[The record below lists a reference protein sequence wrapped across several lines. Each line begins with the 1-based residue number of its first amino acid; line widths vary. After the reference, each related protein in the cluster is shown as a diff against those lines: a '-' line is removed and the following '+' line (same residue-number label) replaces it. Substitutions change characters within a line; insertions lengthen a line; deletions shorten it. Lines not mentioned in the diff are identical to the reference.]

1 LDEARAEA
9 AVALSD
15 VIWIIPN
22 RLALAPRPVDAPAFA
37 ALVRRGVRTLVN
49 LGAQALPY
57 DLVSRSGFQVE
68 HVPVASTVAPSPVQI
83 ERAVGTVRWSL
94 AAGLPVAVLEGDA
107 GAGHAAV
114 VAAGY
119 LVAEGATAEAAVGA
133 VRAAAPGALGAR
145 VQADAVEAFA
155 VQSRPAAPAAAAGA
169 GHARTASS
177 PRALLGRLLEGNRR
191 YVAGRMYHPRQGAF
205 VRDAL
210 ASGQHPFAAVLGCAD
225 SRVPVEIVFDQGLG
239 DLFVVRSAGPVVDEA
254 VLGSL
259 EYAVQ
264 QYAIPLLLVLVHE
277 ACGAVTAGLAAAK
290 GEFRPEGHLQRLV
303 SAIAPAVSDAAGRPG
318 DPVENAVRAHCA
330 RLVAGLRREEPTLAP
345 AVAGGRLEVVGARYD
360 LDTGLVEVID
370 P

>member
-1 LDEARAEA
+1 MAP
-9 AVALSD
+9 SD

-22 RLALAPRPVDAPAFA
+22 RLALAPRPVEAPAFA

-68 HVPVASTVAPSPVQI
+68 HVPVASAVAPSPVQI

-133 VRAAAPGALGAR
+133 VRAAAPGTLSAR

-155 VQSRPAAPAAAAGA
+155 IQSRPVAPAAAAAGA
-169 GHARTASS
+169 GRARAASS

-277 ACGAVTAGLAAAK
+277 ACGAVTAGLAAAR

>member
-1 LDEARAEA
+1 
-9 AVALSD
+9 VTLSD
-15 VIWIIPN
+15 VNWIVPN

-49 LGAQALPY
+49 LGAAALPY

-68 HVPVASTVAPSPVQI
+68 HVPVTSAVAPSPVQI
-83 ERAVGTVRWSL
+83 ERAVATVRWSL

-119 LVAEGATAEAAVGA
+119 LVAEGATAEDAVGA
-133 VRAAAPGALGAR
+133 VRAAAPGTLGAR

-155 VQSRPAAPAAAAGA
+155 IHNRPATPAAAGA
-169 GHARTASS
+169 PGRAPATTA

-210 ASGQHPFAAVLGCAD
+210 ASGQHPFAVVLGCAD

-259 EYAVQ
+259 EFAVQHYAVS
-264 QYAIPLLLVLVHE
+264 LLLVLVHE
-277 ACGAVTAGLAAAK
+277 ACGAVTAGLAAAQ
-290 GEFRPEGHLQRLV
+290 GEFQPEGHLQSLV
-303 SAIAPAVSDAAGRPG
+303 SAIAPAMSDVAGRPG

-330 RLVAGLRREEPTLAP
+330 RLVGVLRREEPILAP

-360 LDTGLVEVID
+360 LGTGLVEVLD
-370 P
+370 A